1 MTLYPNL
8 QTHFIKYKKYMK
20 ATYIMNGNS
29 KQFDLLLRNR
39 FNLIIW
45 IKYKIKLKESKRKYS
60 NLINVTYLSSYEDQ
74 AN

>member
-1 MTLYPNL
+1 
-8 QTHFIKYKKYMK
+8 MK